1 MTIFDSEKCKTLC
14 MQESEN
20 GCCYLKDGLGCRWKA
35 GATQKESK
43 RSTAIAITC
52 TLGNTING

>member
-1 MTIFDSEKCKTLC
+1 